1 MNLAAA
7 IAFMTTM
14 TTGTI
19 VLTVA
24 VYRNRGRT
32 VTEPP
37 TPPEPAR
44 TVYEH
49 TVAALGD
56 PTHIH
61 FDTTWPT
68 S

>member
-1 MNLAAA
+1 MNIAAA
-7 IAFMTTM
+7 VSFALTM
-14 TTGTI
+14 TTGMI
-19 VLTVA
+19 ALAVA

-32 VTEPP
+32 QPATNPP
-37 TPPEPAR
+37 PPAPR

-56 PTHIH
+56 PQHIH
-61 FDTTWPT
+61 FDTTWP